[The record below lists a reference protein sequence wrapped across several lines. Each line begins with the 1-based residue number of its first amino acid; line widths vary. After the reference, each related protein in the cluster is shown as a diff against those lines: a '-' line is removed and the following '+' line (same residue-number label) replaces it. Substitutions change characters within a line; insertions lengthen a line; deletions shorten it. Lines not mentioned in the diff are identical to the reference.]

1 MMELNADFSKR
12 VVMHADALPWI
23 ASPMPGVRRRM
34 LDRIGDEVARATTI
48 VSYAPGSRFSPHL
61 HGGGEEFVVLEGVF
75 EDEHGAYPAG
85 CYIRNP
91 PQSRHAPGSLPGCV
105 LFVKLWQFDPTDRT
119 SVRLH
124 SDQMESIPAPARR
137 GVTVTPLFRDQCES
151 VRIENWAPGTQ
162 TSVDTSGGAELFV
175 ITGSFVEGDDDL
187 HAHAWLR
194 VPIGGNAQVVA
205 GPEGARVWIKNG
217 HLRFVARPA

>member
-12 VVMHADALPWI
+12 IVMQADALPWI

-48 VSYAPGSRFSPHL
+48 VSYAPGSRFAPHL
-61 HGGGEEFVVLEGVF
+61 HGGGEEFIVLEGVF

-124 SDQMESIPAPARR
+124 FDQMESIAVPARR
-137 GVTVTPLFRDQCES
+137 GVTVTPLFCDQRES

-162 TSVDTSGGAELFV
+162 TTVDTSGGAELFV

-205 GPEGARVWIKNG
+205 GPDGARVWIKNG